1 MWQPKSKFV
10 FLIPF
15 AQVVET
21 PCGGIGLRTP
31 YIPYPLIA
39 GYRLSAH
46 SIPLPLTFLLLLTVR
61 NRSRITRKCV
71 RSAAQVARPSFL
83 LFCFLSELQIIAR
96 FASIYFT
103 SALTLVCLSPH
114 LHFGAPSTLPE
125 DSSFWAISEASWQT
139 TPRRFC
145 VFIYYAL
152 TRAFDRRNGSSIP
165 LNFPPCFP
173 FLSS

>member
-1 MWQPKSKFV
+1 M
-10 FLIPF
+10 
-15 AQVVET
+15 
-21 PCGGIGLRTP
+21 
-31 YIPYPLIA
+31 
-39 GYRLSAH
+39 SAH
-46 SIPLPLTFLLLLTVR
+46 SIPLPLTFLLLPTVR

-139 TPRRFC
+139 TPHRFC

-173 FLSS
+173 FLCVLTLCGCLAYSIARLRLSSDKSREASEFTKKSLTR